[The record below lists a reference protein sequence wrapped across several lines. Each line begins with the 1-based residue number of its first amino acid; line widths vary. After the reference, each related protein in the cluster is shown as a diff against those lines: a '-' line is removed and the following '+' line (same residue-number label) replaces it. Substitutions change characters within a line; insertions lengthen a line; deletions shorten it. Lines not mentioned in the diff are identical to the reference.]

1 MTGSAIRTQ
10 SLSKTVM
17 SGDAPLTILDS
28 VSFDVEA
35 GATVAI
41 VGASGSGKT
50 TLLGLLAGLDRPT
63 SGDVWLGDTALGELS
78 EDARAALRQR
88 CLGFVFQTFQL
99 LPALTALE
107 NVMLPLELAGASDAS
122 ERAREWLDRVGLG
135 PRLPHYPKQLSGGEQ
150 QRVAIAR
157 AFASDPTVLM
167 ADEPT
172 GNLDVT
178 TGSEIADLMFRLNDE
193 RGTTLLLVTHDV
205 TLASRCARRL
215 SLAGGRLVGDERA
228 PAQLATV
235 NA

>member
-17 SGDAPLTILDS
+17 SGDEPLTILDD

-41 VGASGSGKT
+41 IGASGSGKT

-63 SGDVWLGDTALGELS
+63 RGDVWLGDTALGALS

-107 NVMLPLELAGASDAS
+107 NVMLPLELAGEADATD
-122 ERAREWLDRVGLG
+122 RAREWLDRVGLG
-135 PRLPHYPKQLSGGEQ
+135 ARLPHYPKQLSGGEQ

-157 AFASDPTVLM
+157 AFASEPSVLM

-172 GNLDVT
+172 GNLDVA
-178 TGSEIADLMFRLNDE
+178 TGAEVADLMFRLNGE
-193 RGTTLLLVTHDV
+193 RGTTLLLVTHDA

-215 SLAGGRLVGDERA
+215 SLAGGRLVSDDRV
-228 PAQLATV
+228 PAKPATV
-235 NA
+235 LA